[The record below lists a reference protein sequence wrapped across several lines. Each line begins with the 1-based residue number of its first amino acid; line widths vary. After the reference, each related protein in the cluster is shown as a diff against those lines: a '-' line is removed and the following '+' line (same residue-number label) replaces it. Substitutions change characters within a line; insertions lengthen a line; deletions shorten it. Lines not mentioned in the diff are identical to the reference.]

1 MFYCSV
7 IRSVLEYG
15 GILWHG
21 GLTSLQSQDIEI
33 IQKRALSIIAPDLYY
48 EDALAT
54 FKLHYLKERQ
64 ELHCIELIK
73 QMSSPLHKLHYLLPE
88 KVRNVRQRGTR
99 YDGDKFYNFKYRT
112 DHCKKRPLVYA
123 IDKYNSSF

>member
-7 IRSVLEYG
+7 IRSVLEYDD
-15 GILWHG
+15 ILWHG
-21 GLTSLQSQDIEI
+21 GLTSIQSQDIEI
-33 IQKRALSIIAPDLYY
+33 IQKRALSIIATDLYY

-54 FKLHYLKERQ
+54 IKQHYLKERR

-112 DHCKKRPLVYA
+112 DRFKKRPLVYA

>member
-1 MFYCSV
+1 MVEELCLFKYLV
-7 IRSVLEYG
+7 NAQVY
-15 GILWHG
+15 HA
-21 GLTSLQSQDIEI
+21 GLTSLQSQDIER
-33 IQKRALSIIAPDLYY
+33 IQKRVLRIIAPDLYY

-54 FKLHYLKERQ
+54 FKLPSLKERR

-73 QMSSPLHKLHYLLPE
+73 RMSSPLHKLHYLLPE

-99 YDGDKFYNFKYRT
+99 YDGNKFYNFKCRT
-112 DHCKKRPLVYA
+112 DRFKKSPLVYA